1 MRDGIAL
8 SVIESS
14 QVGEARRAV
23 MSLADKLGFDPVARG
38 KAALIV
44 TESATNLYKHGRQGR
59 LVLQPHPHADVT
71 GIDVLA
77 LDKGPGIADLSRCF
91 RDGYSTAGTPGTG
104 LGAIKRQAAQLDIYS
119 VVPTGTALLARLWPG
134 AAPARRQFE
143 VGSVCIPQAGE
154 EVCGDTWAV
163 AEKGRHVL
171 VVLADGLGHGLL
183 AAEASRMAVDVLH
196 ENVHLGP
203 AALLECMHQAL
214 RCTRGA
220 AVAVAEMDHDNE
232 IIRYAGVGNIAG
244 VVVSDNVSRSLMSH
258 NGTVGHE
265 ARKLQEFTSPF
276 PRGSILVM
284 HSDGL
289 TARWG
294 LEPYPGLMNRDPS
307 LIAGVLYRD
316 AQRGRDDAT
325 VVVLRAAEETRG

>member
-1 MRDGIAL
+1 
-8 SVIESS
+8 
-14 QVGEARRAV
+14 
-23 MSLADKLGFDPVARG
+23 
-38 KAALIV
+38 
-44 TESATNLYKHGRQGR
+44 
-59 LVLQPHPHADVT
+59 
-71 GIDVLA
+71 
-77 LDKGPGIADLSRCF
+77 
-91 RDGYSTAGTPGTG
+91 
-104 LGAIKRQAAQLDIYS
+104 
-119 VVPTGTALLARLWPG
+119 
-134 AAPARRQFE
+134 
-143 VGSVCIPQAGE
+143 
-154 EVCGDTWAV
+154 
-163 AEKGRHVL
+163 
-171 VVLADGLGHGLL
+171 
-183 AAEASRMAVDVLH
+183 
-196 ENVHLGP
+196 
-203 AALLECMHQAL
+203 
-214 RCTRGA
+214 
-220 AVAVAEMDHDNE
+220 MDHDNE